1 MTIQHN
7 LITGS
12 DLHEPKGVAA
22 AGANQVYV
30 ANGSGSGAWST
41 VASGSLNTPRGKFYF
56 YNLGSPYTLSYG
68 GATQKVAPTT
78 VASGL
83 NNLVTE
89 ATSARLT
96 YTGTP
101 TVVLKVDFDVAVS
114 QASGSDKK
122 LTIAVHK
129 NGSVLSGSEI
139 YLTSVT
145 SDIHTGSGSC
155 LVSAATNDY
164 FEVFA
169 FNTDGS
175 GDMVFNKVGLT
186 LTQA

>member
-30 ANGSGSGAWST
+30 ANGSGSGTWGTLQGS
-41 VASGSLNTPRGKFYF
+41 SLNIPKGKFYF

-68 GATQKVAPTT
+68 AATQKVAPTT
-78 VASGL
+78 VASSV

-101 TVVLKVDFDVAVS
+101 TLVLKVDFDVAVS

-122 LTIAVHK
+122 LTVAVHK
-129 NGSVLSGSEI
+129 NGSVISGSET
-139 YLTSVT
+139 YFTTVT
-145 SDIHTGSGSC
+145 GDIVSASGTC
-155 LVSAATNDY
+155 NVLAATNDY